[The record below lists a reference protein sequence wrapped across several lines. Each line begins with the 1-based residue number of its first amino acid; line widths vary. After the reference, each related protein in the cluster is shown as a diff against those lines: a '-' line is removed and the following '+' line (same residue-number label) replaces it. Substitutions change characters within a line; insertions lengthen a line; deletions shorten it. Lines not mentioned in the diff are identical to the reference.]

1 MSPVTGP
8 HVQAAEARSSA
19 NAVQRHS
26 HLLLFGVLGLA
37 FALRLTMVLLGR
49 DVPLNDALA
58 YHVLGD
64 SIARGDGYTNL
75 DGSPAIKWVPGWSAM
90 LAAVY
95 AVFGNSVRNGCL
107 LNAFL
112 GTATVGFLFGIGKR
126 LFDVRIG
133 LVAALLY
140 AIWPGVLSFTPTL
153 MSETAFAF
161 MVTSYL
167 WLLILAA
174 QRDSPSAAAFAGV
187 GVSFGAT
194 MLVREEAI
202 ALIPATLGFLWV
214 HHRARSVRPA
224 LLVFGV
230 AALTILPWTLRN
242 YATFGRIIPTSANSG
257 IAFFHA
263 NNPDARG
270 EGNYKVTVNF
280 RKRHLREN
288 QSLTTI
294 ASNDAG
300 WREGFAFVRSNPAAF
315 LRLIPNKLHTT
326 YGNDQQGAWIAWRK
340 VQQTVERE
348 SALGRWL
355 TLTNLYW
362 FTVLTLALLGI
373 ATYRRWPTDAR
384 VLLLGSFGVLFLM
397 HVVMQGNPRYHFT
410 ETPLLA
416 LFAAWGIRSATEANA
431 RTHADPSATPHWV
444 AAALL
449 WTTLGAI
456 FGSPLPA
463 AAIESRVEKIVS
475 NEGDGRG
482 HRLESP
488 GPGLDTD
495 AAGNVYVTGTLSD
508 NVFRIT
514 PKGAVTE
521 IINRTG
527 DGTHGLERPEGLAV
541 GPHGQI
547 VVAGRGS
554 SNLFTI
560 DADGNLRTLL
570 PRATD
575 GPRGPSSL
583 AFAPDGTLWM
593 AAGAP
598 NVGVSIH
605 RLRPGAE
612 PEKLADQ
619 RGDGEDNFL
628 SLPLGISSDAAGN
641 AYVAG
646 ANTNNAFRISPD
658 GTVQMILD
666 GAGDRGGQI
675 LRKPQGTATDPH
687 GNVYVLGSRSRNVFR
702 VSRDGHVEAVLDRNG
717 DGRSRLFGTGAEQ
730 GIAADSAGNIYVSS
744 VGTNN
749 VFRVSPQG
757 AVTEIL
763 NRNGDRR
770 GSEMTGPSGI
780 AFSPDGATVY
790 VAADQGV
797 FAVVPPPVPFPLCWA
812 SQEDEREFDE
822 LAAGPLDLA
831 TPPTC
836 H

>member
-8 HVQAAEARSSA
+8 RVQTAEPRKSA
-19 NAVQRHS
+19 NGVQGQS
-26 HLLLFGVLGLA
+26 LLLLVGVLGLA
-37 FALRLTMVLLGR
+37 FALRLTMVFLGR

-64 SIARGDGYTNL
+64 SIARGEGYTNL

-107 LNAFL
+107 LNAIL
-112 GTATVGFLFGIGKR
+112 GTATVGFVFGIGKR

-153 MSETAFAF
+153 MSETSFAF

-167 WLLILAA
+167 WLLILVT
-174 QRDSPSAAAFAGV
+174 QSDSRSTAAFAGV
-187 GVSFGAT
+187 GLSFGAT
-194 MLVREEAI
+194 MLVREEAV

-214 HHRARSVRPA
+214 HHRTRAVRPA
-224 LLVFGV
+224 LLLFGV

-270 EGNYKVTVNF
+270 EGNYKVTLNF
-280 RKRHLREN
+280 RKRHLRED

-300 WREGFAFVRSNPAAF
+300 WREGFAFVRSNPTAF

-340 VQQTVERE
+340 VQQTVERD

-355 TLTNLYW
+355 TLTNLFW
-362 FTVLTLALLGI
+362 FTMLTLALLGI

-384 VLLLGSFGVLFLM
+384 VLLFGSFGVLFLM
-397 HVVMQGNPRYHFT
+397 HFVMQGNPRYHFT

-416 LFAAWGIRSATEANA
+416 LFAAWGIRSATEANTRA
-431 RTHADPSATPHWV
+431 HVDPASPRSWV
-444 AAALL
+444 AVTLVWAAI
-449 WTTLGAI
+449 GAI
-456 FGSPLPA
+456 FASALPA
-463 AAIESRVEKIVS
+463 VAIESRVERIIG
-475 NEGDGRG
+475 NDGDGRG
-482 HRLESP
+482 NRLESP

-495 AAGNVYVTGTLSD
+495 RAGNVYVTGTLSN

-514 PKGAVTE
+514 PEGTITE
-521 IINRTG
+521 MLDRAG
-527 DGTHGLERPEGLAV
+527 DGTHELERPEGLAV
-541 GPHGQI
+541 GPHGEA

-560 DADGNLRTLL
+560 EADGNVRTLL
-570 PRATD
+570 PRATE

-583 AFAPDGTLWM
+583 AFAPDGTLWV

-605 RLRPGAE
+605 RLRPNANAE
-612 PEKLADQ
+612 KMADQ

-628 SLPLGISSDAAGN
+628 SLPLGISIDAAGN

-658 GTVQMILD
+658 GTVQMVLD
-666 GAGDRGGQI
+666 GAGDGGGQI

-702 VSRDGHVEAVLDRNG
+702 VSLDGRVEAILDRKG
-717 DGRSRLFGTGAEQ
+717 DGRSHLFGIGAEQ
-730 GIAADSAGNIYVSS
+730 GIAADPAGNVYVSS

-749 VFRVSPQG
+749 VFRISPQG
-757 AVTEIL
+757 AITEIL
-763 NRNGDRR
+763 GRNGDGR

-780 AFSPDGATVY
+780 AFSPDGAIVY

-812 SQEDEREFDE
+812 SPEDEREFDE

-831 TPPTC
+831 TRLTC